1 MTTVIDSPDG
11 LVALAGSS
19 LGATPWQTISQE
31 DVNTFGAVTRD
42 EQWIHVDTERAQAGP
57 FGGTIAH
64 GYLTLSLVGPLFAEL
79 LRVREVSMVVNYGLE
94 KVRFPAP
101 VPVGKQVRLT
111 ASVAEVTEIKGA
123 IQLVA
128 DAVIEVEGSTKPGC
142 VARAVYRFFP

>member
-57 FGGTIAH
+57 FGGNDRARLPH
-64 GYLTLSLVGPLFAEL
+64 AVVGGAV
-79 LRVREVSMVVNYGLE
+79 VR
-94 KVRFPAP
+94 
-101 VPVGKQVRLT
+101 
-111 ASVAEVTEIKGA
+111 
-123 IQLVA
+123 
-128 DAVIEVEGSTKPGC
+128 
-142 VARAVYRFFP
+142 

>member
-11 LVALAGSS
+11 LVALVGSS

-31 DVNTFGAVTRD
+31 DVNTFGAVTGD
-42 EQWIHVDTERAQAGP
+42 EQWIHVDSERAQAGP

-128 DAVIEVEGSTKPGC
+128 DAIIEVEGSTKPGC